1 MNNEKPKKIKRE
13 YIAAILLFI
22 AVICI
27 AFFSF
32 NKSESTV
39 AKSDTE
45 YYISTLEAKLEKAIS
60 GIEGVKNAKVV
71 ISVNGAVEKVY
82 QKDEKSITENGK
94 TTTTAT
100 TVFSGGKPIQIG
112 EKYPEIS
119 GILVVLKGADDI
131 SVKMNVL
138 DAVTAVF
145 DISCDKI
152 RIIPQ

>member
-1 MNNEKPKKIKRE
+1 MDNEKTNKFKKE
-13 YIAAILLFI
+13 YIAVILLFV
-22 AVICI
+22 AVLCV
-27 AFFSF
+27 AFISF
-32 NKSESTV
+32 NKSERTET
-39 AKSDTE
+39 KSDTE
-45 YYISTLEAKLEKAIS
+45 YYVYALESKLEKAIS
-60 GIEGVKNAKVV
+60 GIEGVKNARVV

-82 QKDEKSITENGK
+82 QKDEKSVTENGR
-94 TTTTAT
+94 TTVSAT
-100 TVFSGGKPIQIG
+100 TVFSGGKPVQIG

-119 GILVVLKGADDI
+119 GILVVIKGADNI

>member
-1 MNNEKPKKIKRE
+1 MDNENPKKIKKE
-13 YIAAILLFI
+13 YVAAVLLFV
-22 AVICI
+22 AVVAV
-27 AFFSF
+27 AFFTF
-32 NKSESTV
+32 NKSGSSE

-45 YYISTLEAKLEKAIS
+45 YYVSSLEAKLEKAIS

-82 QKDEKSITENGK
+82 QKDEKSVTENGR
-94 TTTTAT
+94 TTVTAS

-112 EKYPEIS
+112 EKYPEIC
-119 GILVVLKGADDI
+119 GILVVLKGANDL

>member
-1 MNNEKPKKIKRE
+1 MDNEKPKKFKKE
-13 YIAAILLFI
+13 YIAAILLFA
-22 AVICI
+22 AVLCV
-27 AFFSF
+27 AFLSF
-32 NKSESTV
+32 NKSESAD

-45 YYISTLEAKLEKAIS
+45 YYVSMLESKLEKAIS

-82 QKDEKSITENGK
+82 QKDEKSVTENGK
-94 TTTTAT
+94 TTVIAT
-100 TVFSGGKPIQIG
+100 TVFSGGKPVQIG
-112 EKYPEIS
+112 EIYPEIS
-119 GILVVLKGADDI
+119 GILVVIKGANDI
-131 SVKMNVL
+131 SVKINVL

>member
-1 MNNEKPKKIKRE
+1 M
-13 YIAAILLFI
+13 
-22 AVICI
+22 
-27 AFFSF
+27 
-32 NKSESTV
+32 
-39 AKSDTE
+39 
-45 YYISTLEAKLEKAIS
+45 
-60 GIEGVKNAKVV
+60 KNAKVV

-82 QKDEKSITENGK
+82 QKDEKSVTENGR
-94 TTTTAT
+94 TTVTAS

-112 EKYPEIS
+112 EKYPEIC
-119 GILVVLKGADDI
+119 GILVVLKGANDL